1 MLEAPTG
8 ARRMTDPA
16 ATRPVHPKLAERG
29 RTVVGELAF
38 AVLGMFV
45 GVMVLFVLR
54 TVGLWPTGDGAP
66 RGLSLVNG
74 PLITGMAALAYRFAA
89 ARALVDTAEVL
100 PPPVRANPA
109 RAITTAVLGIVAAIA
124 GSVVLGGVLELLGAP
139 VAEQGG
145 IVEIVQDWR
154 SGVDRS
160 TVYVLGVSAVVLAP
174 VCEEGLFRGLL
185 FARLRRATGRALA
198 YGVSALAFAAIH
210 ANPAGFVIY
219 VWLGLVFAWSLERS
233 GRLWPAIAVHM
244 GNNAF
249 AFAALLLGETSTAP

>member
-1 MLEAPTG
+1 
-8 ARRMTDPA
+8 MTPP
-16 ATRPVHPKLAERG
+16 ATRPVHPPLAERG
-29 RTVVGELAF
+29 RTVAGELAF
-38 AVLGMFV
+38 AVVGMFV

-54 TVGLWPTGDGAP
+54 AVGLWPSGEGAP

-89 ARALVDTAEVL
+89 ARVLADTPELVAAPLREG
-100 PPPVRANPA
+100 PA
-109 RAITTAVLGIVAAIA
+109 RAIATAVLGIVAAIA

-154 SGVDRS
+154 NGTDRS

-174 VCEEGLFRGLL
+174 VCEEALFRGLL
-185 FARLRRATGRALA
+185 FARLRRATGRALG

-249 AFAALLLGETSTAP
+249 AFAALLLGETATVP